1 MKRGLI
7 AHSTETVAT
16 IAVTIAGMAAT
27 SENKATN
34 RLCSRAP
41 ARAARRAALRRAN
54 STEMRMMR
62 MMTTRPSPANRIR
75 TTVAVGMMGVTP
87 AKTRNVASARTK
99 AALTTITPKRPVGR
113 LSSRSAEPRALIVVV
128 PVKYPNRRLRNAPPN
143 VAGF

>member
-1 MKRGLI
+1 
-7 AHSTETVAT
+7 
-16 IAVTIAGMAAT
+16 
-27 SENKATN
+27 
-34 RLCSRAP
+34 
-41 ARAARRAALRRAN
+41 
-54 STEMRMMR
+54 

-128 PVKYPNRRLRNAPPN
+128 PVKSPNRRLRNAPPN